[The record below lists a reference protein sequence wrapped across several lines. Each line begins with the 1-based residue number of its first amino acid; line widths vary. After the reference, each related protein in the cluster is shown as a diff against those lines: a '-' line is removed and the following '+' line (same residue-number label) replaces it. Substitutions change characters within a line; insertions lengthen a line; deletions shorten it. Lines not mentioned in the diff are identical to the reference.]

1 MEGHRTATYCAVLQ
15 KGGQLLFGI
24 GDMDIHSQITP
35 EYVSI
40 MYVWQISLDRQV
52 EPVTLVM
59 HLCLFY
65 RLRHSVEC
73 KINIVSQIET
83 FQSVIEGA
91 KMLCIDGNITP
102 DAMRSALQIA
112 QSKKVPGKRS

>member
-40 MYVWQISLDRQV
+40 MQVWQISLKQG

-59 HLCLFY
+59 HL
-65 RLRHSVEC
+65 
-73 KINIVSQIET
+73 
-83 FQSVIEGA
+83 
-91 KMLCIDGNITP
+91 
-102 DAMRSALQIA
+102 
-112 QSKKVPGKRS
+112 

>member
-40 MYVWQISLDRQV
+40 MQVWQISLDRQV
-52 EPVTLVM
+52 EPVT
-59 HLCLFY
+59 
-65 RLRHSVEC
+65 
-73 KINIVSQIET
+73 
-83 FQSVIEGA
+83 
-91 KMLCIDGNITP
+91 
-102 DAMRSALQIA
+102 
-112 QSKKVPGKRS
+112 

>member
-40 MYVWQISLDRQV
+40 MQVWQTSFEQV
-52 EPVTLVM
+52 APVTLVM
-59 HLCLFY
+59 HLCLFST
-65 RLRHSVEC
+65 LRHSVEC
-73 KINIVSQIET
+73 KIKIILQIEK

-112 QSKKVPGKRS
+112 QSKKVPGKCF

>member
-40 MYVWQISLDRQV
+40 MQVWLRQIGRTCNFSNAF
-52 EPVTLVM
+52 M
-59 HLCLFY
+59 
-65 RLRHSVEC
+65 SVLPFEAF
-73 KINIVSQIET
+73 S
-83 FQSVIEGA
+83 
-91 KMLCIDGNITP
+91 
-102 DAMRSALQIA
+102 
-112 QSKKVPGKRS
+112 

>member
-40 MYVWQISLDRQV
+40 MQVWQISLKQV
-52 EPVTLVM
+52 EPVT
-59 HLCLFY
+59 
-65 RLRHSVEC
+65 
-73 KINIVSQIET
+73 
-83 FQSVIEGA
+83 
-91 KMLCIDGNITP
+91 
-102 DAMRSALQIA
+102 
-112 QSKKVPGKRS
+112 